1 MLPELTVSEKVGALP
16 EITVSKQV
24 VALPRF
30 IVGEWVCYQD
40 FIAILSSLFQQTRG
54 GTNSK
59 W

>member
-24 VALPRF
+24 GALPRF

-40 FIAILSSLFQQTRG
+40 S
-54 GTNSK
+54 
-59 W
+59 